1 LFGAGK
7 ISIYYIRLLLY
18 YLAKLIMGPALACYF
33 RKSWYLGK
41 DRLPASGP
49 VVVISNHA
57 ASFLDAMLMGV
68 MLNRPIHFFAR
79 GDIFKNKWARNV
91 FRRLHMVPLFSADLA
106 KDQLHRNADS
116 FSKGEEVLKENGLL
130 LIFPEGLSRMERNI
144 LPFRKGTS
152 RIILQT
158 LASAPEIMVHVVPI
172 GIHYRKHEVLSDV
185 QLTTGKVIPVGERY
199 REMYAV
205 QASRTVNE
213 LTREL
218 EVAMR
223 DVVLY
228 VEQDHRS
235 SIVEKQLELFD
246 NNCAGRFSYED
257 FHAQKALCERVSSLD
272 DAAASK
278 LATDQQAYFSLLS
291 QYKLNDEVM
300 AQKISPALTV
310 ELLLIGL
317 PLFIIGLINLPPY
330 LFGKH
335 MADTKVSRQDF
346 YTSVIS
352 AVSAFSYVIWLAIWW
367 TMALLSGNV
376 LLIGLVVLMPMLGWL
391 ALGWWQR
398 FKQWKIH
405 RNWNKTPQE
414 IKARLLEMRDALL
427 ANSY

>member
-1 LFGAGK
+1 
-7 ISIYYIRLLLY
+7 
-18 YLAKLIMGPALACYF
+18 MGPALACYF

-41 DRLPASGP
+41 DRLPAAGP

-68 MLNRPIHFFAR
+68 MLDRPIYFFAR
-79 GDIFKNKWARNV
+79 GDIFKKKWARNI
-91 FRRLHMVPLFSADLA
+91 FRRLHMIPLFSADLA

-116 FSKGEEVLKENGLL
+116 FSKGEEVLKDNGLL
-130 LIFPEGLSRMERNI
+130 LIFPEGLSRMERNM

-158 LASAPEIMVHVVPI
+158 LASAPEMTVHVVPI

-185 QLTTGKVIPVGERY
+185 QLTTGKVIAVGGPY
-199 REMYAV
+199 REKYAA

-218 EVAMR
+218 EVALR
-223 DVVLY
+223 EVVLY
-228 VEQDHRS
+228 VDQDQRS
-235 SIVEKQLELFD
+235 ALVEKQLELFD
-246 NNCAGRFSYED
+246 NNCGGRFSYDD
-257 FHAQKALCERVSSLD
+257 FHAQKAVCERVSSMD
-272 DAAASK
+272 DVAALK
-278 LATDQQAYFSLLS
+278 LADDQKAYFDLLH
-291 QYKLNDEVM
+291 QHQLNDEVM
-300 AQKISPALTV
+300 VQKISPLLTV
-310 ELLLIGL
+310 ALLLFGF

-330 LFGKH
+330 LLGKH

-352 AVSAFSYVIWLAIWW
+352 AVSAFSYVIWLALWW
-367 TMALLSGNV
+367 MMALLSGNV

-398 FKQWKIH
+398 FTQWKIQQ
-405 RNWNKTPQE
+405 NWRKTPDA
-414 IKARLLEMRDALL
+414 ARAKLLAMRAALL

>member
-1 LFGAGK
+1 
-7 ISIYYIRLLLY
+7 
-18 YLAKLIMGPALACYF
+18 MGPALACYF

-79 GDIFKNKWARNV
+79 GDIFKKKWARNI

-116 FSKGEEVLKENGLL
+116 FSKGEEVLKKNGLL
-130 LIFPEGLSRMERNI
+130 LIFPEGLSRMERNM

-158 LASAPEIMVHVVPI
+158 LASDPGMTVQVVPI

-185 QLTTGKVIPVGERY
+185 QLTTGRIIPVGSQY
-199 REMYAV
+199 RDMYAV
-205 QASRTVNE
+205 HASRTVNE

-218 EVAMR
+218 EMEMKAVM
-223 DVVLY
+223 LY
-228 VEQDHRS
+228 VEQDQRS
-235 SIVEKQLELFD
+235 GIVEKQLELFD

-257 FHAQKALCERVSSLD
+257 FHAQKAVCEKVSSMD
-272 DAAASK
+272 DASAEK
-278 LATDQQAYFSLLS
+278 LAAAQETYFSLLH

-300 AQKISPALTV
+300 VQKTNPIVTTV
-310 ELLLIGL
+310 LLLVGL
-317 PLFIIGLINLPPY
+317 PLFVIGLINLPPY
-330 LFGKH
+330 LLGKH
-335 MADTKVSRQDF
+335 MADTKVTRQDF

-352 AVSAFSYVIWLAIWW
+352 AVSAFSYVIWLALWW
-367 TMALLSGNV
+367 MMALLSGNV

-398 FKQWKIH
+398 FTQWKIQQ
-405 RNWNKTPQE
+405 NWIKTPHD
-414 IKARLLEMRDALL
+414 IKTKLLALRNALL

>member
-1 LFGAGK
+1 
-7 ISIYYIRLLLY
+7 
-18 YLAKLIMGPALACYF
+18 MGPALACYF

-68 MLNRPIHFFAR
+68 MLNRPIYFFAR
-79 GDIFKNKWARNV
+79 GDIFKKKWARNI

-130 LIFPEGLSRMERNI
+130 LIFPEGLSRMERNM

-158 LASAPEIMVHVVPI
+158 LASSPDITVQVVPI

-185 QLTTGKVIPVGERY
+185 QLTTGKVIAVGEEY
-199 REMYAV
+199 REMYAA

-218 EVAMR
+218 EMAMR
-223 DVVLY
+223 EVVLY
-228 VEQDHRS
+228 VEQDQRS
-235 SIVEKQLELFD
+235 AIVEKQLELFD
-246 NNCAGRFSYED
+246 NNCGGRFSYED
-257 FHAQKALCERVSSLD
+257 FDAQKRLCERVSSLD
-272 DAAASK
+272 DESASK
-278 LATDQQAYFSLLS
+278 LAADQDAYFGLLG
-291 QYKLNDEVM
+291 QYTLNDEVM
-300 AQKISPALTV
+300 VQRMNPAVTV
-310 ELLLIGL
+310 LLLLIGL

-330 LFGKH
+330 LFGKY

-352 AVSAFSYVIWLAIWW
+352 AVSAFSYVIWLALWW
-367 TMALLSGNV
+367 MMALLSGNV
-376 LLIGLVVLMPMLGWL
+376 LLITLVVLMPMLGWL

-405 RNWNKTPQE
+405 RNWKKTPKDV
-414 IKARLLEMRDALL
+414 KAKLLTMRDALL
-427 ANSY
+427 ATSY

>member
-1 LFGAGK
+1 
-7 ISIYYIRLLLY
+7 
-18 YLAKLIMGPALACYF
+18 MGPALACYF

-79 GDIFKNKWARNV
+79 GDIFRNKWARNI

-116 FSKGEEVLKENGLL
+116 FSRGEEVLKENGLL
-130 LIFPEGLSRMERNI
+130 LIFPEGLSRMERNM

-158 LASAPEIMVHVVPI
+158 LASAPNITVQVVPI

-185 QLTTGKVIPVGERY
+185 QLTTGKVIAVGKQY
-199 REMYAV
+199 REMYAA

-218 EVAMR
+218 EMAMR
-223 DVVLY
+223 EVVLY
-228 VEQDHRS
+228 VEQDQRS
-235 SIVEKQLELFD
+235 AIVEKQLELFD
-246 NNCAGRFSYED
+246 NNCGGRFSYED
-257 FHAQKALCERVSSLD
+257 FNAQKRLCERVSSLD
-272 DAAASK
+272 DDSASK
-278 LATDQQAYFSLLS
+278 LASDQQAYFGLLS
-291 QYKLNDEVM
+291 QYTLNDEVM
-300 AQKISPALTV
+300 VQRMNPAVTV
-310 ELLLIGL
+310 LLLLIGL

-330 LFGKH
+330 LFGKY

-352 AVSAFSYVIWLAIWW
+352 AVSAFSYVIWLALWW
-367 TMALLSGNV
+367 MMALLSGNV

-405 RNWNKTPQE
+405 RNLKKTPE
-414 IKARLLEMRDALL
+414 GIKARLLIMRDALL